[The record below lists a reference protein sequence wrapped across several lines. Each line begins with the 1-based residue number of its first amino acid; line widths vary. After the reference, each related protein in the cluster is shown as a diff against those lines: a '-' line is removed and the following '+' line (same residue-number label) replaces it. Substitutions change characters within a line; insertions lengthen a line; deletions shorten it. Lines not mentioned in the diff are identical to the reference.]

1 MMRCRMVDRSVV
13 EWSMGRGSAAY
24 VLTAATE
31 SGLLE
36 HPVRARSTL
45 MTGSRCARNSFD
57 LNWAR
62 GGLIM
67 EQRANA
73 PTFNCDECGSVSIV
87 VEAPLTETSAVRCCG
102 CRAYFGPWCLFLD
115 ELHTRLA

>member
-36 HPVRARSTL
+36 HPVRA
-45 MTGSRCARNSFD
+45 
-57 LNWAR
+57 
-62 GGLIM
+62 I
-67 EQRANA
+67 
-73 PTFNCDECGSVSIV
+73 FNCDECGSVSIV

-115 ELHTRLA
+115 ELHTRLACLGATHVRQKAASPLKGLN